1 MNILQRWK
9 TVEWNVMILLRSS
22 RIVLLEFE
30 RREIIQFRDWGLKMS
45 VHDDVYFRKF
55 LSDFLI
61 VTLLQFHF
69 LLSVSLSSYF
79 FTFRFQKITSALK
92 KKTFLFYF
100 SGFNVKSIEIL
111 EMKPLK
117 SSRNMK
123 PLLSTFRIIWNRK
136 VTCEKKSLRIAAN
149 SSGGI

>member
-69 LLSVSLSSYF
+69 LLSVS
-79 FTFRFQKITSALK
+79 
-92 KKTFLFYF
+92 
-100 SGFNVKSIEIL
+100 
-111 EMKPLK
+111 
-117 SSRNMK
+117 
-123 PLLSTFRIIWNRK
+123 
-136 VTCEKKSLRIAAN
+136 
-149 SSGGI
+149 